1 MNNSETTN
9 KNPIL
14 YSIVTSILIWGFY
27 MVGLELLD
35 LIFFWLV
42 EAIVDFI
49 VFHGIISS
57 IVLGG
62 IYYLITKNVHNTYS
76 SSNILIFL
84 LLSVVSSTIIG
95 IALLM
100 FVQGDD
106 VFAIVFTFPRILIVL
121 FSIYIFMII
130 EFNMRS
136 NE

>member
-1 MNNSETTN
+1 
-9 KNPIL
+9 
-14 YSIVTSILIWGFY
+14 

-35 LIFFWLV
+35 LIFFSIV
-42 EAIVDFI
+42 EVIVDFI

-62 IYYLITKNVHNTYS
+62 IYYLITKNVHKTYS
-76 SSNILIFL
+76 SSNILMFL
-84 LLSVVSSTIIG
+84 LLSFVSSTIIG

-100 FVQGDD
+100 FIHGDD
-106 VFAIVFTFPRILIVL
+106 VFEIVYVYPRILIVL

-130 EFNMRS
+130 ESNMRS